1 MLMRTLL
8 VRGMLAGLAAGALA
22 LIFAWIFGEPQVG
35 HAISFED
42 QQARLAGAAPA
53 PELVSRTVQETFGLA
68 VAVGLVGLALGGLFS
83 IAFAIC
89 YGRIGRF
96 GPRATAA
103 LVAAGAFVAVELVPF
118 LKYPA
123 NPPSVGNPA
132 TIGHRTA
139 LYFTMIAISVAVAVA
154 VIYLGRRL
162 APRFGNWN
170 ASLLAAAAFIA
181 LVTIAYLALPAVN
194 EVPGDFPAVVLW
206 RFRIASLGTQAVLW
220 ATLGL
225 LFGALTER
233 SLATAERRSGQVPVT
248 RT

>member
-1 MLMRTLL
+1 MMRTLL
-8 VRGMLAGLAAGALA
+8 VRGMLAGLAAGAVA
-22 LIFAWIFGEPQVG
+22 LIFVWIFGEPQVG
-35 HAISFED
+35 HAIAFED

-53 PELVSRTVQETFGLA
+53 PELVSRAVQQTFGLA
-68 VAVGLVGLALGGLFS
+68 VAVGLVGVALGGLFS

-103 LVAAGAFVAVELVPF
+103 LVAVGGFVAVELVPF

-139 LYFTMIAISVAVAVA
+139 LYFTMIAISVAVSIAAVQ
-154 VIYLGRRL
+154 IGRRL

-170 ASLLAAAAFIA
+170 ASLLGEAAFIV
-181 LVTIAYLALPAVN
+181 LVTIAYLALPAVS
-194 EVPGDFPAVVLW
+194 EIPKDFPAQVLW
-206 RFRIASLGTQAVLW
+206 RFRLASLGTQAVLW
-220 ATLGL
+220 ATIGL
-225 LFGALTER
+225 VFGALTER
-233 SLATAERRSGQVPVT
+233 SPAAVEQPARMVR
-248 RT
+248 